1 MTPAQDRVVCPYCGA
16 PVVESAMRDTV
27 LGTRTEFF
35 TCLECPWQDAIMFP
49 ASVYVGVRA

>member
-1 MTPAQDRVVCPYCGA
+1 MTSLDRVACPCCGS
-16 PVVESAMRDTV
+16 PVVESTMRDTV